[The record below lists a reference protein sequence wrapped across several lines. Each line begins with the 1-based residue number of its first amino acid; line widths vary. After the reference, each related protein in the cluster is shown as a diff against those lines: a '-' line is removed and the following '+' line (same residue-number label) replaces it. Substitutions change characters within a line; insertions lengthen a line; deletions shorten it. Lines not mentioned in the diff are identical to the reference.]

1 MGHTQGSRAEC
12 QICEVRF
19 VRPWEMSN
27 EIRSWKDLDCGMGQ
41 DKQFGTETM
50 NHAEMIELAV
60 SGASPGGRAW
70 I

>member
-1 MGHTQGSRAEC
+1 
-12 QICEVRF
+12 
-19 VRPWEMSN
+19 MSKQ
-27 EIRSWKDLDCGMGQ
+27 IRSWKDLDCDMGQ

-60 SGASPGGRAW
+60 SGASPGERGW